1 MHSNPS
7 IQVLREYD
15 EHTAHYLREI
25 LFGDK
30 IEKRAKWSKLFE
42 DKIFGHKYIMPLD
55 DMRTQAYSHIK
66 RVCDEKIVSI
76 FDFET
81 DPKNIFTAHEM
92 LGQINGDLATKFTV

>member
-1 MHSNPS
+1 
-7 IQVLREYD
+7 LREFD
-15 EHTAHYLREI
+15 AETSSYLRDK

-30 IEKRAKWSKLFE
+30 LEKRAKWEKLF
-42 DKIFGHKYIMPLD
+42 DDPVFTPKYIMPLD
-55 DMRTQAYSHIK
+55 DLRSIAYKRIK

-92 LGQINGDLATKFTV
+92 LGQLGGDLATKFTV